1 MMCRIEQLRI
11 ICETLLKKIDYDQMS
26 GLENILIT
34 KEDLKK
40 INKIYIIASGNDYY
54 AGRVGRYVIEC
65 LVKIPVSVEIASE
78 FHSTIPLVD
87 EKTLVMALSHDG
99 ETEDVLE
106 GIEKARIKGARIL
119 AITNAANKS
128 ISTEAEDIFYTLTEQ
143 QDEMTT
149 MEIYMTQMVAF
160 YRIALYFAR
169 LKEVIDYR
177 AYRELIDQIENL
189 TIAMQEVL
197 EEKEAIEE
205 AIDYLNGEET
215 IFCLGRGIDYISA
228 MKLAF
233 ELEEQA
239 TRYAQAFLAGE
250 LIHGPIGLV
259 KKGTPV
265 IAVMTQ
271 DDLVE
276 KMLLDL
282 KEVKERGAK
291 IIAIVKWDTPAI
303 KTVADYTIQLPRAND
318 LLMPM
323 LTAIPL
329 QILSY
334 YKK

>member
-1 MMCRIEQLRI
+1 MCRIEQLRI
-11 ICETLLKKIDYDQMS
+11 MCETLLKKISYDQMN
-26 GLENILIT
+26 GLKHILLT
-34 KEDLKK
+34 KEDLEK

-54 AGRVGRYVIEC
+54 AGRVGRYVIET

-78 FHSTIPLVD
+78 FHANVPLVD
-87 EKTLVMALSHDG
+87 EKTLVIALSHYG

-106 GIEKARIKGARIL
+106 GIERARINGARIL
-119 AITNAANKS
+119 AITSATNTSVGAQAQ
-128 ISTEAEDIFYTLTEQ
+128 DIFYTLIEQ
-143 QDEMTT
+143 QDEITT
-149 MEIYMTQMVAF
+149 MDIYMTQMVAF
-160 YRIALYFAR
+160 YRVALHCAR

-177 AYRELIDQIENL
+177 AYRELVDQIENL
-189 TIAMQEVL
+189 AIAMQEVL

-205 AIDYLNGEET
+205 AVDYLNGEET

-250 LIHGPIGLV
+250 LRHGPIGLI
-259 KKGTPV
+259 KEGTSV
-265 IAVMTQ
+265 VAVMTQ

-276 KMLLDL
+276 KMLIDL
-282 KEVKERGAK
+282 KEVKEKGAK
-291 IIAIVKWDTPAI
+291 VIAIIKADTPDI
-303 KTVADYTIQLPRAND
+303 KAVADYTIELPRAND

-323 LTAIPL
+323 LTAIPI

-334 YKK
+334 YGK